1 MIVTILVEFPVV
13 AALAHMASFTRSNL
27 QIVAGEIPNYLRFLA
42 LKATVF
48 CQVKSVFGGVQSPH
62 LKFWRNQKLFVGLIA
77 IVRMNQILVIFCQ
90 MG

>member
-27 QIVAGEIPNYLRFLA
+27 QIVAGEIPNDLSM
-42 LKATVF
+42 LKATFF

-62 LKFWRNQKLFVGLIA
+62 LEFWRNQNCLSV
-77 IVRMNQILVIFCQ
+77 
-90 MG
+90 